1 MAIQAGLVVL
11 PSIRVFRLSLSAH
24 FVTKAYQVVK
34 GIIDDYHDDALVK
47 VLESIDHFLNRHE
60 IYTMSP
66 TINYE

>member
-34 GIIDDYHDDALVK
+34 GVIDDYHDALVK
-47 VLESIDHFLNRHE
+47 VLESVDHFLNRHE
-60 IYTMSP
+60 IHTMPP